1 MSSFFQTL
9 GKKAL
14 LLFKALIITQIKVQA
29 CYADLFLLAFG
40 NSTNIKKNFE
50 TGWTI
55 HSIKISIEYLK
66 ILYWFIHNLPL
77 LNTGHFSLRI
87 LISEKK
93 SWWYSLSLRNTFKHL
108 KYNKLWFNIWLLLMC
123 SRQFWSK

>member
-14 LLFKALIITQIKVQA
+14 PLFKALIITQIKVEA

-40 NSTNIKKNFE
+40 NSTNIKKKFE

-66 ILYWFIHNLPL
+66 ILY
-77 LNTGHFSLRI
+77 
-87 LISEKK
+87 
-93 SWWYSLSLRNTFKHL
+93 
-108 KYNKLWFNIWLLLMC
+108 
-123 SRQFWSK
+123 